1 MRKNRIALG
10 VSFRL
15 LPLVGALALIPSF
28 VLAQGIA
35 TEAQAVP
42 VETPRQLDAVVVSA
56 SRSQAR
62 VEQMPLH
69 TTIVSQEDI
78 QNSAA
83 QTLDQLLRDVP
94 GLNFTGV
101 PTTQS
106 DPTGHSTKMRG
117 MGNAK
122 VLVLLDGV
130 PIMDPFYLTTQ
141 WFKVPLSNI
150 ERVEVLRGGNSS
162 LWGNMAVAGVV
173 NVVSKRAKD
182 NAGEASV
189 SLGSRGSSNV
199 TLSKNWV
206 LSDALSFNLAVDQL
220 NSQGYDI
227 APADQAWRF
236 PGKGPVN
243 AKDSNVQLTTYF
255 KHSSD
260 LSGYVRLGYHIQDQ
274 DISYPAGN
282 NLQTSPDI
290 SGSMTKKLDEKTT
303 LTGTAWAQYVS
314 FEKFNGAACYWQ
326 ATAAG
331 TAKDP
336 KCPSTSSTTQIKDQ
350 IKQYYTQY
358 GSQRY
363 REQGASAI
371 YAKEIGG
378 FWRSL
383 QVGMD
388 YRHLAATDQEYFYSA
403 PTAITQ
409 FQSTSN
415 NVASSATYGK
425 ADQAFSGLFAQ
436 TTISPAPAL
445 ELTMSARYDAWTNT
459 DRTNTRTMGTGQPTG
474 GAQADNS
481 MTGLNPSLAGRYVVN
496 DDLALR
502 AATYKSFRAP
512 GFNNMTRTY
521 GSPNPII
528 ANPDIG
534 PENLTG
540 KEIGIDYSKGS
551 LSLGVT
557 YFQYDITNMIATY
570 KVSNYATAPAL
581 VQTICGVNF
590 VNCDSGGTNGKYANF
605 YTNDQDGQ
613 SHGLELTAQWEVA
626 NNLKLNA
633 AFTRTLS
640 TNTRVGSGVSGLVG
654 VQLAATPENMANV
667 SVSWQPQS
675 KLRTNF
681 QARYIGPMIIETSTT
696 AGPTYGVS
704 YEQGGMTIF
713 DASAQYAVTK
723 DTDLTFSVVNL
734 LDKEYSEN
742 AYTHDQPWNRTLS
755 SPRTFN
761 VGVKVRF

>member
-1 MRKNRIALG
+1 MRKNRISL
-10 VSFRL
+10 
-15 LPLVGALALIPSF
+15 ALAAAFPLAF
-28 VLAQGIA
+28 VVSVSAQTQA
-35 TEAQAVP
+35 AVP
-42 VETPRQLDAVVVSA
+42 TPAEVSPQLAPVVVSA

-78 QNSAA
+78 QKSAA

-150 ERVEVLRGGNSS
+150 ERVEVVRGGNSS

-173 NVVSKRAKD
+173 NIVSKRAND

-189 SLGSRGSSNV
+189 SVGSRGSSKLS
-199 TLSKNWV
+199 LSKNWV

-220 NSQGYDI
+220 NAQGYD
-227 APADQAWRF
+227 ATPADQAWRF
-236 PGKGPVN
+236 PGKAPAN

-255 KHSSD
+255 KPSSD
-260 LSGYVRLGYHIQDQ
+260 LSGYLRLGYHIQDQ
-274 DISYPAGN
+274 DISYQFGS
-282 NLQTSPDI
+282 NLQESPDI
-290 SGSMTKKLDEKTT
+290 SGNFVKKLDDKTT

-326 ATAAG
+326 ATAS
-331 TAKDP
+331 T
-336 KCPSTSSTTQIKDQ
+336 KCPSTSSTSQINDQ

-403 PTAITQ
+403 PTALTQ
-409 FQSTSN
+409 FQNTAN
-415 NVASSATYGK
+415 NVANSSTYGK
-425 ADQAFSGLFAQ
+425 ADQAFTGLFAQ
-436 TTISPAPAL
+436 TTLSPSPAL

-474 GAQADNS
+474 GAQADSS
-481 MTGLNPSLAGRYVVN
+481 MTGLNPSLAGRYVVTP
-496 DDLALR
+496 DLALR

-512 GFNNMTRTY
+512 GFNNTTRTY
-521 GSPNPII
+521 GSPNPTI
-528 ANPDIG
+528 ANPDVG

-540 KEIGIDYSKGS
+540 RELGLDYSKGPFS
-551 LSLGVT
+551 VGAT
-557 YFQYDITNMIATY
+557 YFEYDITNMIATY
-570 KVSNYATAPAL
+570 RVSNYATAPAL
-581 VQTICGVNF
+581 VQAICGVGF
-590 VNCDSGGTNGKYANF
+590 VNCKSPTAAGYASF

-613 SHGLELTAQWEVA
+613 SHGLELTALWEVSKE
-626 NNLKLNA
+626 LQLNA

-640 TNTRVGSGVSGLVG
+640 TYTHVGSGVTSLVG
-654 VQLAATPENMANV
+654 IQLAATPENMANL
-667 SVSWQPQS
+667 SVSWQAQS
-675 KLRTNF
+675 QLRTHL
-681 QARYIGPMIIETSTT
+681 QARYIGPMIIETTS
-696 AGPTYGVS
+696 AGVS
-704 YEQGGMTIF
+704 YEQGGITVF
-713 DASAQYAVTK
+713 DVSAQYALSK
-723 DTDLTFSVVNL
+723 DTDLTFSVVNV
-734 LDKEYSEN
+734 LDKVYSEN
-742 AYTHDQPWNRTLS
+742 AYTYGQTYSQTLS
-755 SPRTFN
+755 SPRTLN

>member
-1 MRKNRIALG
+1 MRKNRISL
-10 VSFRL
+10 
-15 LPLVGALALIPSF
+15 ALAAAFPLAF
-28 VLAQGIA
+28 VVSVSAQTQA
-35 TEAQAVP
+35 AVP
-42 VETPRQLDAVVVSA
+42 TPAEVSPQLAPVVVSA

-78 QNSAA
+78 QKSAA

-150 ERVEVLRGGNSS
+150 ERVEVVRGGNSS

-173 NVVSKRAKD
+173 NIVSKRAKD
-182 NAGEASV
+182 NSGEASV
-189 SLGSRGSSNV
+189 SVGSRGSSNV

-236 PGKGPVN
+236 PGKGPAN

-255 KHSSD
+255 KPSSD

-274 DISYPAGN
+274 DISYQFGN
-282 NLQTSPDI
+282 NLQQSPDI
-290 SGSMTKKLDEKTT
+290 SGNLVKKLDDKTT

-314 FEKFNGAACYWQ
+314 FEKYNGAACYWQ
-326 ATAAG
+326 TSG
-331 TAKDP
+331 T
-336 KCPSTSSTTQIKDQ
+336 KCPSTSSTTPINDQ

-403 PTAITQ
+403 PTALTQ
-409 FQSTSN
+409 FQNTSSN
-415 NVASSATYGK
+415 MASSATYGK
-425 ADQAFSGLFAQ
+425 ADQAFTGLFAQ

-459 DRTNTRTMGTGQPTG
+459 DRTNTRTMGVGQPTG

-481 MTGLNPSLAGRYVVN
+481 MTGLNPSLAGRYAVN

-521 GSPNPII
+521 GSPNPSI

-540 KEIGIDYSKGS
+540 KEVGFDYSKGL
-551 LSLGVT
+551 LSLGAT

-581 VQTICGVNF
+581 VQTICGAAF
-590 VNCDSGGTNGKYANF
+590 INCSGTSGAYANF

-613 SHGLELTAQWEVA
+613 SHGLELTAQWVVA

-640 TNTRVGSGVSGLVG
+640 TLTRVGAGVSGLVG

-667 SVSWQPQS
+667 GISWQPQS
-675 KLRTNF
+675 KLRTNL
-681 QARYIGPMIIETSTT
+681 QARYIGPMIIEAIAAPGS
-696 AGPTYGVS
+696 TYGNT

-713 DASAQYAVTK
+713 DASAQYAITK
-723 DTDLTFSVVNL
+723 DTDLTLGVVNL
-734 LDKEYSEN
+734 FDKDYSEN
-742 AYTHDQPWNRTLS
+742 AYTHDQLWSRTLS
-755 SPRTFN
+755 MPRTLN